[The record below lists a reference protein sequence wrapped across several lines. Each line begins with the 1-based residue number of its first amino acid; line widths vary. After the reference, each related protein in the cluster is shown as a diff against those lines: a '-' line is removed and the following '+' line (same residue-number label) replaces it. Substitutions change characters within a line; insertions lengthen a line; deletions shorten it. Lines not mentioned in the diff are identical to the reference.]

1 MVTQRLVRTCR
12 VNWVFDLLTYL
23 FTSIAVAN
31 LKDLK
36 KKMPVFLLACALCSD
51 IPSNIYAMI
60 LVI

>member
-12 VNWVFDLLTYL
+12 VNWVFDLLRFS

-31 LKDLK
+31 LKDF
-36 KKMPVFLLACALCSD
+36 KKMPVFLLASALCSD
-51 IPSNIYAMI
+51 IPSNICAMI